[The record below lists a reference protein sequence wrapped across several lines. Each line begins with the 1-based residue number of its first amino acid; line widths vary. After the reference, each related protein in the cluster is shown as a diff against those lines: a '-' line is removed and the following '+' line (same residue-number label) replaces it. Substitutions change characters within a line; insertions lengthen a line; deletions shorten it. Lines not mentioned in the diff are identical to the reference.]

1 MKFGSKLETFLVPEW
16 ADKYI
21 RYKYL
26 NKLLKSAQRFKASEK
41 EGDEDL
47 ELQSNIFVLDLDDS
61 KIKSFEKLNKT
72 KQKSSFENDLSIE
85 IPELEDNMGI
95 REDLKPTIYTMPK
108 SNTFPNSN
116 AERFKSS
123 PNLEDPKTTQKSKNV
138 IDVITIVAETFEE
151 KGHLNF
157 QQIPEVVELSHGLPN
172 KSPSVIN
179 KLRSSMAKIEILDQE
194 TEKNDLD
201 TNLNSKNVETEN
213 AVKELKV
220 SAPMKST
227 GHTYGPLKRRKFRNK
242 FVRKMSS
249 KNLSMSRN
257 LAGFKYDLSSKVNK
271 IYFRNKKITT
281 PDSQACFDKSLRD
294 DIRTVIMHYN
304 SEMEYITIL
313 IDYLRKDVVN
323 RSGDLDKSHI
333 KLLQKAVTALWD
345 SSDKLK
351 SYLNT
356 NILAVYKLLK
366 KKDKLLHTNDL
377 VALYPS
383 YKQTLLSIDS
393 FNETNEAILSLYEL
407 ISEPE
412 AVDFNKMKMEVEST
426 MDSNFIPA
434 YYLSYMMGLCSVL
447 FLMSVL
453 LSFAHFGKGFNISLL
468 LAHLPI
474 FRVFFIFGVIWCGIG
489 WCQNYLETYGVNYH
503 LSFTNRFLFQLSN
516 NYSVD
521 EKDFYFFGALQSFV
535 CLLLFVFFI
544 LDCKIDFFGN
554 HNLHF
559 IYPIILIICSFMLI
573 LLPKKNFKLKLRRK
587 MLFAIFRSL
596 TSPVC
601 VGPPV
606 SLADSILADVYTSL
620 TRSFVD
626 IVYIFSYFT
635 YGLSN
640 NTHHMH
646 EGNLRVYKVISD
658 VVNWVIPSVMI
669 APFFLRFSQ
678 CLRRYINENLWI
690 HFGNMVKYISGII
703 CVVVSS
709 LKWPLSAGNDRLA
722 VIITCYIMATIYN
735 FLWDFFVDWGLS
747 PPLNIFKRRGDRRM
761 YRLKA
766 YYIACLVNLLCRLT
780 WALTVTPIKPIEH
793 QELSHNIMVFII
805 SLVEIFRRIV
815 WVTFRLETEHLLNS
829 YKYRTALWV
838 PKLYKCKTAIVKELS
853 VLNK

>member
-1 MKFGSKLETFLVPEW
+1 MKFGSKLETFLISEW

-26 NKLLKSAQRFKASEK
+26 NRLLKSAQRFKISEK
-41 EGDEDL
+41 EEEEEDL
-47 ELQSNIFVLDLDDS
+47 ELQSNIFALDLDDS
-61 KIKSFEKLNKT
+61 KIKSIGKPDKIKEQT
-72 KQKSSFENDLSIE
+72 SSQQDLSIE
-85 IPELEDNMGI
+85 IPEPEDNMGI
-95 REDLKPTIYTMPK
+95 PLDLKPDSYTVPISDTFSS
-108 SNTFPNSN
+108 SNLKDRKFSS
-116 AERFKSS
+116 RFEDYKSS
-123 PNLEDPKTTQKSKNV
+123 SNLEDFKTSQKSKNV
-138 IDVITIVAETFEE
+138 LDVITIVAETFEE

-157 QQIPEVVELSHGLPN
+157 EQIPELVELSHALPN
-172 KSPSVIN
+172 KTRSLSD
-179 KLRSSMAKIEILDQE
+179 KFRSSMAKLDILDHE
-194 TEKNDLD
+194 TNGQRNFYSSVDLRNVQVENPNEFRPSSQ
-201 TNLNSKNVETEN
+201 TQSPTKPLVQTHRNL
-213 AVKELKV
+213 
-220 SAPMKST
+220 
-227 GHTYGPLKRRKFRNK
+227 RKIDFKNK
-242 FVRKMSS
+242 FVRKATS
-249 KNLSMSRN
+249 KNLSMSRH
-257 LAGFKYDLSSKVNK
+257 LGGFKYDLASKVNK
-271 IYFRNKKITT
+271 RYFGNKKITT
-281 PDSQACFDKSLRD
+281 PDSQACFDKCLRD

-323 RSGDLDKSHI
+323 RSGEFDKSHV

-366 KKDKLLHTNDL
+366 KKDKLLGTNDL
-377 VALYPS
+377 ISLYPT

-393 FNETNEAILSLYEL
+393 FNETNHAILSLYQL

-434 YYLSYMMGLCSVL
+434 YYLSYMMGLCTIL
-447 FLMSVL
+447 FFMSVL
-453 LSFAHFGKGFNISLL
+453 LCYANFGKEFNLSLL

-489 WCQNYLETYGVNYH
+489 WCQNYLETYGVNYQ
-503 LSFTNRFLFQLSN
+503 FLFQLSN

-521 EKDFYFFGALQSFV
+521 EKDFYFFGALQSLV

-544 LDCKIDFFGN
+544 LDCKINFFGE
-554 HNLHF
+554 HKLHF
-559 IYPIILIICSFMLI
+559 IYPIILIVCSLMLV

-587 MLFAIFRSL
+587 LLFAIFRSF
-596 TSPVC
+596 TSPIC

-606 SLADSILADVYTSL
+606 SLADSIFADVYTSL

-635 YGLSN
+635 RDQLGDSDSYDSPVLSQVL
-640 NTHHMH
+640 T
-646 EGNLRVYKVISD
+646 VPQKVG
-658 VVNWVIPSVMI
+658 
-669 APFFLRFSQ
+669 FLINIF
-678 CLRRYINENLWI
+678 LGIFPNKHILRYINEHLWI
-690 HFGNMVKYISGII
+690 HFGNMLKYISGII

-709 LKWPLSAGNDRLA
+709 LKWPPSSGNNRL
-722 VIITCYIMATIYN
+722 VVMISCYVVATIYN

-761 YRLKA
+761 YRMKA
-766 YYIACLVNLLCRLT
+766 YYIACVVNLLCRLT
-780 WALTVTPIKPIEH
+780 WALTVTPIKLIEH
-793 QELSHNIMVFII
+793 QELSHNIVVFII

-815 WVTFRLETEHLLNS
+815 VSLDTI
-829 YKYRTALWV
+829 K
-838 PKLYKCKTAIVKELS
+838 K
-853 VLNK
+853 